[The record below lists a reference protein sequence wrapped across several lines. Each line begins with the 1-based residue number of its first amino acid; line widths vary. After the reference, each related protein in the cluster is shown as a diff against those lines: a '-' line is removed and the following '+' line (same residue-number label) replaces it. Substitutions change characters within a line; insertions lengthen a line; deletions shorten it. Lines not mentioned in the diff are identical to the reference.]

1 MADDPTVAVRIGVS
15 DVATMSWM
23 TSQANRATPGL
34 TARPSAPTRSNGTS
48 APLRRFAERAAP
60 VIRVRPW
67 AAVYANPAYANTFGS
82 QDGHV
87 ALSRSEDQVEG
98 CRPGS

>member
-1 MADDPTVAVRIGVS
+1 MDDLAGESGYPRFDG
-15 DVATMSWM
+15 AT
-23 TSQANRATPGL
+23 Q
-34 TARPSAPTRSNGTS
+34 RPHS
-48 APLRRFAERAAP
+48 LERHFGAAQTIRCESAP

-82 QDGHV
+82 QAGLV
-87 ALSRSEDQVEG
+87 AASRGEDQVEG

>member
-1 MADDPTVAVRIGVS
+1 MDDLAGESGYPRFDGATQRPHSLERHFGAAQTVRCES
-15 DVATMSWM
+15 
-23 TSQANRATPGL
+23 
-34 TARPSAPTRSNGTS
+34 
-48 APLRRFAERAAP
+48 AP